1 MRAEAIAARANSL
14 AKRFQRWAE
23 GHWQCEPSV
32 AMGPWLKILRADNSV
47 PISVTP
53 PWATRN
59 PRVATDID
67 PSSGSARNYR
77 PEINVRYLCD
87 RKLFENF
94 GLRSTGLRGCMYRC
108 CNKQRRRDQSPQ
120 RPNSTIFP
128 MPRLSL
134 EIANLCQTSMVNKG
148 ERTKM
153 GAEALRNPGDAL
165 CAMVMNDVAIHVEN
179 VTKIYKGA
187 VRALDNVSL
196 AVMRGTIFGLLG
208 PNGAGKSTLINILAG
223 LVNKTG
229 GSASIW
235 GFDIDRDPRNA
246 KASIGIVN
254 QEITFDP
261 FFTPAETLDIQAGL
275 YGVSKSAK
283 RTMELLKAVRL
294 EDKADAYAR
303 TLSGGMKRRLMV
315 AKAMVHSPPVLVLDE
330 PTAGVDIDL
339 RRQLWDYVRE
349 LHARGVTIVLTTHY
363 LEEAEDLCDHIAIIN
378 HGKLIADKPTRELIN
393 MAQEKAVVVTV
404 ERDIEA
410 APDTAAFEKVKQIDA
425 RTLSITYRKDIV
437 NAGDVLSALGE
448 AGHNIVDVSTREAD
462 LEDVFLNLTQDA
474 T

>member
-1 MRAEAIAARANSL
+1 M
-14 AKRFQRWAE
+14 
-23 GHWQCEPSV
+23 
-32 AMGPWLKILRADNSV
+32 
-47 PISVTP
+47 
-53 PWATRN
+53 
-59 PRVATDID
+59 TD
-67 PSSGSARNYR
+67 A
-77 PEINVRYLCD
+77 
-87 RKLFENF
+87 
-94 GLRSTGLRGCMYRC
+94 
-108 CNKQRRRDQSPQ
+108 
-120 RPNSTIFP
+120 
-128 MPRLSL
+128 
-134 EIANLCQTSMVNKG
+134 
-148 ERTKM
+148 
-153 GAEALRNPGDAL
+153 
-165 CAMVMNDVAIHVEN
+165 AIHVEN
-179 VTKIYKGA
+179 VTKIYEGET
-187 VRALDNVSL
+187 RALDSVNLTVP
-196 AVMRGTIFGLLG
+196 RGTIFGLLG

-223 LVNKTG
+223 LVNKTA

-283 RTMELLKAVRL
+283 RTAELLRAVRL

-349 LHARGVTIVLTTHY
+349 LHAGGVTVVLTTHY
-363 LEEAEDLCDHIAIIN
+363 LEEAEELCDRIAIIN
-378 HGKLIADKPTRELIN
+378 HGKLIADKPTRELVN

-404 ERDIEA
+404 DNDIA
-410 APDTAAFEKVKQIDA
+410 TPPDKAAFEKVEQIDS
-425 RTLSITYRKDIV
+425 RTLSITYRKDKV

-462 LEDVFLNLTQDA
+462 LEDVFLNLTRTA
-474 T
+474 A